1 MPLRDIYTFVTMGKA
16 FIPYTYATMFID
28 APLSI
33 ERRAGQT
40 SGTRILCLS
49 GPLTLRN
56 LFEFQ
61 AELRQG
67 LPPLVAIIDLSGV
80 PYMDS
85 AGMGSLI
92 NYYVHSEK
100 NGITMIVA
108 GVCPRVME
116 LFKLT
121 KVDSVIVLTA
131 TVEEA
136 EALA

>member
-1 MPLRDIYTFVTMGKA
+1 
-16 FIPYTYATMFID
+16 MFID

-33 ERRAGQT
+33 ERRAGQA
-40 SGTRILCLS
+40 SGTRILRLV

-61 AELRQG
+61 GELRQG
-67 LPPLVAIIDLSGV
+67 LPPLVAILDLSEV

-92 NYYVHSEK
+92 NYYVHCEK

-108 GVCPRVME
+108 GVSSRVME
-116 LFKLT
+116 LFRLT
-121 KVDSVIVLTA
+121 KVDTVIPLAASV
-131 TVEEA
+131 EA
-136 EALA
+136 AESRL

>member
-1 MPLRDIYTFVTMGKA
+1 
-16 FIPYTYATMFID
+16 MFID
-28 APLSI
+28 APLSV
-33 ERRAGQT
+33 ERRAGEAT
-40 SGTRILCLS
+40 GTRILRLI

-67 LPPLVAIIDLSGV
+67 LPPLVAIFDLSGV

-92 NYYVHSEK
+92 NYYVHCEK
-100 NGITMIVA
+100 NGITMVVA
-108 GVCPRVME
+108 GVSSRVME

-121 KVDSVIVLTA
+121 KVDTVIALAT

-136 EALA
+136 EARG

>member
-1 MPLRDIYTFVTMGKA
+1 
-16 FIPYTYATMFID
+16 MFID
-28 APLSI
+28 APLSV
-33 ERRAGQT
+33 ERRAGEAT
-40 SGTRILCLS
+40 GTRILRLI

-67 LPPLVAIIDLSGV
+67 LPPLVFILDLSEV

-92 NYYVHSEK
+92 NYYVHCEK

-108 GVCPRVME
+108 GVSSRVME
-116 LFKLT
+116 LFRLT
-121 KVDSVIVLTA
+121 KVDTVIPLAASVEA
-131 TVEEA
+131 A
-136 EALA
+136 EAGL